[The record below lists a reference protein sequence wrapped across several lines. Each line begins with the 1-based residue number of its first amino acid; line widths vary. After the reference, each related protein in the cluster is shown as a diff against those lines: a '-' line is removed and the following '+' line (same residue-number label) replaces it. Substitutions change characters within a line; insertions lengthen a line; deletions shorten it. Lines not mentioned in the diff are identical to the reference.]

1 MENIMFIP
9 DPTQP
14 SWEYR
19 TLVANDSVT
28 EGPAS
33 QSTNEVYY
41 SHPNN
46 IMETIVQWGLE
57 KWEIAWI
64 TYLGDATNPAS
75 PSLYTFKRRLILV
88 S

>member
-19 TLVANDSVT
+19 TLVVDDSVP
-28 EGPAS
+28 EGPVS
-33 QSTNEVYY
+33 QWTNEVYF

-46 IMETIVQWGLE
+46 SMETIIQWGVE
-57 KWEIAWI
+57 KWELAWI
-64 TYLGDATNPAS
+64 TYLPAS
-75 PSLYTFKRRLILV
+75 PSLYTFKLFTHLNV
-88 S
+88 N